1 MGSSKVT
8 VTPGATTKS
17 QTVGTPQPAPKYK
30 NRYSTEAFGSPGK
43 GFSNLGKA
51 VAFESKHKPAGS
63 HLVIANSSE
72 TVIPAAG
79 GHGIEAFINTMRS
92 GFAAVANTLT
102 KINTTLVSNQ
112 QQTNTRLFAMEKK
125 FSTPG
130 MTGGLGGGAAGGVDA
145 FTGMAQGYGLQLT
158 SGYRPGDPGWHGAN
172 RARDFSN
179 GTGPTPQMMQFA
191 QFLAS
196 NYGQNLKE
204 LIYTPLGFSIK
215 NGQRVPPYAQGSHYN
230 HVHVAYGLGQGN
242 PAFFGSQSAAERWER
257 SMVSG
262 SVRVGSVTGN
272 SAEGFGSG
280 TSVVNNITINQQP
293 GQNAEE
299 LASIV
304 ALKISEAVSDA
315 RAASIF
321 V

>member
-1 MGSSKVT
+1 MLDFV
-8 VTPGATTKS
+8 
-17 QTVGTPQPAPKYK
+17 
-30 NRYSTEAFGSPGK
+30 
-43 GFSNLGKA
+43 
-51 VAFESKHKPAGS
+51 
-63 HLVIANSSE
+63 E
-72 TVIPAAG
+72 TL
-79 GHGIEAFINTMRS
+79 RS
-92 GFAAVANTLT
+92 GFNAMIATYKETQTKQENTL
-102 KINTTLVSNQ
+102 KSINATLVTNQ
-112 QQTNTRLFAMEKK
+112 QQTNVRLQKLETK